1 MTINVGV
8 CAMTKIEDFGRIM
21 SSDYALKILTQLN
34 SRPTLREDICKLLG
48 VKTQPRKN
56 IVNYYLR
63 KMTKRNLIV
72 KERSVHT
79 NEILEHGKL
88 QLTPFGKKAY
98 GMAVNVAIELN
109 LPQNKVLLTKTG
121 KVRLLK

>member
-1 MTINVGV
+1 MTLIVGV
-8 CAMTKIEDFGRIM
+8 HAMTKLEDFGRIM
-21 SSDYALKILTQLN
+21 CSDYALKILIQLN

-48 VKTQPRKN
+48 AKTKPRKN

-63 KMTKRNLIV
+63 KMTTRNLITR
-72 KERSVHT
+72 ERSVHT

-98 GMAVNVAIELN
+98 DMAVNVAVELN
-109 LPQNKVLLTKTG
+109 LPQNKILLTKTG

>member
-1 MTINVGV
+1 MTIIVGV
-8 CAMTKIEDFGRIM
+8 HAMTKLEDFGRIM
-21 SSDYALKILTQLN
+21 SSDYALKILSQLN
-34 SRPTLREDICKLLG
+34 IRPTLREDICKLLG
-48 VKTQPRKN
+48 VETQPRKN
-56 IVNYYLR
+56 IINYYIR

-72 KERSVHT
+72 RERSPHT

-98 GMAVNVAIELN
+98 DMAVNVAIEIN
-109 LPQNKVLLTKTG
+109 LPKNKLLLTSKG

>member
-1 MTINVGV
+1 MTIIVGV
-8 CAMTKIEDFGRIM
+8 HAMTKLEDVGRIM
-21 SSDYALKILTQLN
+21 SSDYALKIITQLN

-48 VKTQPRKN
+48 AKTQPRKN

-63 KMTKRNLIV
+63 KMTKRNLITR
-72 KERSVHT
+72 ERSVHT

>member
-1 MTINVGV
+1 MNNTRL
-8 CAMTKIEDFGRIM
+8 EDFGRIM
-21 SSDYALKILTQLN
+21 SSEYALKILNQLN
-34 SRPTLREDICKLLG
+34 SRPTLRDDISKLLG
-48 VKTQPRKN
+48 AKTQPRKN

-72 KERSVHT
+72 RERSPHT

-88 QLTPFGKKAY
+88 KLTPFGKKAY
-98 GMAVNVAIELN
+98 DMAVNVAIELN

>member
-1 MTINVGV
+1 MTIIVGV
-8 CAMTKIEDFGRIM
+8 HAMTKLEDFGRRM
-21 SSDYALKILTQLN
+21 CSDYALKILIQLN

-48 VKTQPRKN
+48 AKTKPRKN

-63 KMTKRNLIV
+63 KMTTRNLITR
-72 KERSVHT
+72 ERSVHT

-98 GMAVNVAIELN
+98 DMAVNVAVELN
-109 LPQNKVLLTKTG
+109 LPKNKLLLTKTG
-121 KVRLLK
+121 KVKLLK

>member
-1 MTINVGV
+1 
-8 CAMTKIEDFGRIM
+8 MTKLEDVGRIM
-21 SSDYALKILTQLN
+21 SSDYALKIITQLN

-48 VKTQPRKN
+48 AKTQPRKN

-88 QLTPFGKKAY
+88 QLTPFGKKSY
-98 GMAVNVAIELN
+98 DMAVNVAIEFN
-109 LPQNKVLLTKTG
+109 LPHNKVLLTKTG